1 MSLDPQQQ
9 QFANSVPATPLLD
22 QAMKNLGQ
30 GIDAFMNGLIEKVG
44 GALDTATAAVK
55 DLGKAPLLSMGKS
68 FEGDPALMPASIPSK
83 GTAPS
88 ERGQSQQIELS
99 RVPELQIA
107 MEKSGPSNLAQ
118 SLKCEHCDN
127 AMYGQLSPTPVSY
140 AMAQT
145 KSQGM
150 SV

>member
-9 QFANSVPATPLLD
+9 QFANSVPATPLID
-22 QAMKNLGQ
+22 DAMKKLGQ

-55 DLGKAPLLSMGKS
+55 DLGKAPLVSMGKS
-68 FEGDPALMPASIPSK
+68 LEGDIALMPPSTPLK
-83 GTAPS
+83 NNEPS
-88 ERGQSQQIELS
+88 EKGQSQQIELS

-118 SLKCEHCDN
+118 GLKCEHCNMQDSGLL
-127 AMYGQLSPTPVSY
+127 ASPYTPSLGTNRN
-140 AMAQT
+140 Q
-145 KSQGM
+145 SIGIG
-150 SV
+150 